1 MTVKDFCKDL
11 EGEITAFTQEL
22 IRIKSYTHDEEEIV
36 QFIGKKMTSLGYDEV
51 ILDDFGNVAG
61 RIGLALQ
68 RKEGGFLV

>member
-36 QFIGKKMTSLGYDEV
+36 QFIGKK
-51 ILDDFGNVAG
+51 
-61 RIGLALQ
+61 
-68 RKEGGFLV
+68 